1 MRFIE
6 CYVENFGKLRGF
18 RYNFEPGLNTIL
30 AENGYGKTT
39 LSAFIKCMLYG
50 MEDTKKQD
58 LAENDRKH
66 YMPWQGGRCGG
77 YLTLE
82 QEGRRYKIERSF
94 GHKASE
100 DSFALYDLDTGRLS
114 DDYTSALGEELLGI
128 DRDGFERTL
137 FLSERRL
144 SGKNENK
151 TVSARLSELVGCD
164 GDIGG
169 VDAAMKRL
177 EEKRKYYKKTGGRGR
192 IDELSGSISVCAQNI
207 AALERARESS
217 RELEAMLVE
226 QKSEIGRLEER
237 LGHLT
242 AERER
247 LRLRKSRQALTEQY
261 ADNMARL
268 TRDKERCAELHGR
281 LGEELPTPDEID
293 AASYGLREAERL
305 SAMAGEGEEDRE
317 YAALKLRFG
326 GVTDI
331 TEMERALASAERISA
346 CRAEIGTL
354 ESLPVE
360 LPRHFTKRIPERE
373 ELLALKRGSG
383 GALGI
388 AGAVVIALAIPLFF
402 LSLYA
407 GIAAAAAGIILL
419 GWAIV
424 AMARKNQAAEEL
436 LRTLSDEPIPDAGE
450 RDAYVDTLLA
460 ELEGA
465 EATRR
470 LAVEAERRR
479 TALGAELEE
488 LLSSLL
494 RLLERIGAPT
504 DDPVGEIARQRDDFI
519 RYYQL
524 SLSVTKGAEERLAA
538 QSRAA
543 ELRKGAAKFLG
554 RFEGLGD
561 SPFEELKDMLDE
573 YRMLT
578 ASVAERERECA
589 SLRERYGI
597 DGSEDGYDPERA
609 VRVDSAIRELEE
621 SLAARRR
628 EYTAGEVRLASDAE
642 SYERVYELKERMAE
656 LSAERAA
663 AENELD
669 TVLGAKRFISAAMES
684 LTSKYLGKT
693 RDGFAKYREMI
704 EGAVERDF
712 LMDTSFAL
720 SISDG
725 GATHPEEAFSR
736 GTRDLYAIAVRLALS
751 DALYVGELP
760 PIIFDDP
767 FTALD
772 DARLERA
779 LALLREIAKERQVI
793 YFTCQRGRKPE

>member
-6 CYVENFGKLRGF
+6 CYVENFGKLRSF
-18 RYNFEPGLNTIL
+18 KYSFEQGLNTIL

-39 LSAFIKCMLYG
+39 LAAFLKCMLYG
-50 MEDTKKQD
+50 MEDTKRQD
-58 LAENDRKH
+58 LSENDRKH

-94 GHKASE
+94 GHKAAE

-114 DDYTSALGEELLGI
+114 DDYTSALGEEMLGI

-217 RELEAMLVE
+217 RDLEAMLVE
-226 QKSEIGRLEER
+226 QKEEIGRLEER

-261 ADNMARL
+261 AENMTRL
-268 TRDKERCAELHGR
+268 TRDRARCSELRAR
-281 LGEELPTPDEID
+281 LGESVPTPDEID

-305 SAMAGEGEEDRE
+305 SAMAGESEDDRE
-317 YAALKLRFG
+317 YAVLKLRFG
-326 GVTDI
+326 GKTDI
-331 TEMERALASAERISA
+331 TEMERATASAERISA
-346 CRAEIGTL
+346 CRAEIATL
-354 ESLPVE
+354 ESIPVATSKF
-360 LPRHFTKRIPERE
+360 FTKRIPERE
-373 ELLALKRGSG
+373 ELLSAKGKAG

-388 AGAVVIALAIPLFF
+388 AGIIAAVTAIPLFF
-402 LSLYA
+402 LSIYA
-407 GIAAAAAGIILL
+407 GIALMAVGIVLL
-419 GWAIV
+419 GAATV
-424 AMARKNQAAEEL
+424 AMARKNQSTEEL
-436 LRTLSDEPIPDAGE
+436 LRGLSDEPIPDAGE
-450 RDAYVDTLLA
+450 REAYVDMLLS

-465 EATRR
+465 KAAER
-470 LAVEAERRR
+470 LALEAERRR
-479 TALGAELEE
+479 DALNAEIGE
-488 LLSSLL
+488 LLPALR

-524 SLSVTKGAEERLAA
+524 SLSVPKGAEERLAA
-538 QSRAA
+538 QNRAA
-543 ELRKGAAKFLG
+543 ELRARASEFLA
-554 RFEGLGD
+554 RFEGLSD
-561 SPFEELKDMLDE
+561 SPFEELKDMLAE
-573 YRMLT
+573 YQVLS
-578 ASVAERERECA
+578 ASVTELERQCA

-597 DGSEDGYDPERA
+597 DGSEAVYDPEEA
-609 VRVDSAIRELEE
+609 IKVETSIRELEE
-621 SLAARRR
+621 SLRARQK

-642 SYERVYELKERMAE
+642 SYERVYELKARMAE
-656 LSAERAA
+656 LTAERTA

-669 TVLGAKRFISAAMES
+669 TVLGAKKYITAAMES
-684 LTSKYLGKT
+684 MTSKYLGKT

-704 EGAVERDF
+704 EGAGERDF

-720 SISDG
+720 SVSDG
-725 GATHPEEAFSR
+725 GSTHPEEAFSR
-736 GTRDLYAIAVRLALS
+736 GTRDLYAIAIRLALS

-760 PIIFDDP
+760 PIILDDP

-772 DARLERA
+772 DERLERA
-779 LALLREIAKERQVI
+779 LALIGEIAKERQII
-793 YFTCQRGRKPE
+793 YFTCQRGRKP